1 MSKFLNVIID
11 MIVVIS
17 IIGIPAMLA
26 VRCCDWV
33 VNMAVVKR
41 RQQKLKYYRYC
52 LRKAR
57 ELMRSELRKCE
68 VLAGR
73 MKNDNKKRTRRRIF
87 PR

>member
-1 MSKFLNVIID
+1 
-11 MIVVIS
+11 
-17 IIGIPAMLA
+17 
-26 VRCCDWV
+26 
-33 VNMAVVKR
+33 MAVVKR

-73 MKNDNKKRTRRRIF
+73 MKKWMLNKSARLSRKPEKERK
-87 PR
+87 

>member
-1 MSKFLNVIID
+1 M
-11 MIVVIS
+11 
-17 IIGIPAMLA
+17 AM
-26 VRCCDWV
+26 
-33 VNMAVVKR
+33 VKR

-57 ELMRSELRKCE
+57 ELMRSELRKHE

-73 MKNDNKKRTRRRIF
+73 IKNDNKKIFRRHLF

>member
-1 MSKFLNVIID
+1 MD
-11 MIVVIS
+11 
-17 IIGIPAMLA
+17 
-26 VRCCDWV
+26 
-33 VNMAVVKR
+33 VVKR
-41 RQQKLKYYRYC
+41 RQQKMKYYRYC

-73 MKNDNKKRTRRRIF
+73 MKNDNKKRFRQRVF

>member
-1 MSKFLNVIID
+1 
-11 MIVVIS
+11 
-17 IIGIPAMLA
+17 
-26 VRCCDWV
+26 
-33 VNMAVVKR
+33 MAVVKR

-73 MKNDNKKRTRRRIF
+73 IQNDNKKRTRRRIF